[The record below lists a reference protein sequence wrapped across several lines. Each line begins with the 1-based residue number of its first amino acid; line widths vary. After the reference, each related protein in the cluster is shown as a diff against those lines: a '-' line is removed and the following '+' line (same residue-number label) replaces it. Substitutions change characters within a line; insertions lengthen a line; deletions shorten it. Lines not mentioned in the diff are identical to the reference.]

1 MKNICLSLLFFS
13 ILTINAQDNKLF
25 DYQWKL
31 EKIVTES
38 ETFIAEPYPP
48 YAGPEQSEYEQIYF
62 DEYNGYY
69 SFIFGYYGNGMADN
83 LIFNDV
89 NLSFHIS
96 GFYNHFGGYSTS
108 EAFFSEEFIY
118 ADPYQMTIHN
128 PFSYDFR
135 YESDFIYLDIT
146 NNIGSVATFFDNSLN
161 QQKFT
166 KHSISIYPNPSSD
179 YVNIEIKNQS
189 IEKISIFDMTGK
201 LVLEKNN
208 VSNRQI
214 SISNLKKG
222 VYIIKIETPI
232 GIFQN
237 KLIKK

>member
-1 MKNICLSLLFFS
+1 MFFFA
-13 ILTINAQDNKLF
+13 ILIINAQDDKLF

-48 YAGPEQSEYEQIYF
+48 YAGPEESEYEQIYF
-62 DEYNGYY
+62 DEYMGFY
-69 SFIFGYYGNGMADN
+69 SFTFGYYGNGIADN

-96 GFYNHFGGYSTS
+96 DFYNHLGGYSTS

-118 ADPYQMTIHN
+118 DDPYQMTIHN

-135 YESDFIYLDIT
+135 YEGDMIYLDIT
-146 NNIGSVATFFDNSLN
+146 NDIGSIATFFDNFLN
-161 QQKFT
+161 QQVFF

-189 IEKISIFDMTGK
+189 IAKVSIFDMSGK

-208 VSNRQI
+208 ISNTQI
-214 SISNLKKG
+214 SVGNLNKG
-222 VYIIKIETPI
+222 VYIIKIETSK
-232 GIFQN
+232 GLFQE
-237 KLIKK
+237 KLIKN